1 MCFPYLA
8 RDKWWDRDFEN
19 CFGIRPVTTIRKMWV
34 QSKTWRQ
41 WLKIGV
47 LQGSKTTSAFC
58 KLRLP
63 NFAQDESSNHDSENC
78 FEISAVTR
86 FRICLELLHF
96 PTFMFFTPPYCT
108 AVYTITTI
116 KKFSFLGSCLNSM
129 KWCRRWK
136 SIKRNHETCRT
147 DQESKTARNK
157 KRCFLFGLRLFL
169 SKSQKEEGISR
180 PIGVF

>member
-78 FEISAVTR
+78 SEISAVTR

-108 AVYTITTI
+108 SKL
-116 KKFSFLGSCLNSM
+116 KKKHSECENSDRAAEDLNEERPQKLHRLTRSGFILPS
-129 KWCRRWK
+129 WK
-136 SIKRNHETCRT
+136 SGCNCPR
-147 DQESKTARNK
+147 
-157 KRCFLFGLRLFL
+157 
-169 SKSQKEEGISR
+169 
-180 PIGVF
+180 